1 MSIPFE
7 NINTFVFDVDGVLT
21 DGSVWSH
28 DQEEYVRRFY
38 IKDGYAIE
46 KALQSGYHVIIV
58 SGGNEKGVFNR
69 LSFLGIKHIHLGVKD
84 KKSLLEEVLRQL
96 TISFDAVLYM
106 GDDIPD
112 LSPMKVVG
120 LACAPADAATD
131 TIAVSHYVSNH
142 QGGRGAVR
150 DVIEKVM
157 RVRGD
162 WKPEQW

>member
-1 MSIPFE
+1 MSPSFE
-7 NINTFVFDVDGVLT
+7 RINTFVFDVDGVLT

-46 KALQSGYHVIIV
+46 KALKAGYHIAIV

-69 LSFLGIKHIHLGVKD
+69 LSFLGIKHICLGVKD
-84 KKSLLEEVLRQL
+84 KKNTLLELL
-96 TISFDAVLYM
+96 KKMGSTADTVLYM

-112 LSPMKVVG
+112 IAPMTAVA
-120 LACAPADAATD
+120 LPCAPADAAID
-131 TIAVSHYVSNH
+131 TIHASQFVSIYN
-142 QGGRGAVR
+142 GGRGAAR
-150 DVIEKVM
+150 DVIERVM
-157 RVRGD
+157 RARGD

>member
-1 MSIPFE
+1 MSLPFE

-46 KALQSGYHVIIV
+46 KALQAGYQIIIV
-58 SGGNEKGVFNR
+58 SGGNEKGVFHR
-69 LSFLGIKHIHLGVKD
+69 LSFLGIQHIHLGVKD
-84 KKSLLEEVLRQL
+84 KKGTLSDVLRKL
-96 TISFDAVLYM
+96 NTSFDTVLYM

-112 LSPMKVVG
+112 IAPMKAVA
-120 LACAPADAATD
+120 LSCAPSDAAVD
-131 TIAVSHYVSNH
+131 VLAESHYVSVYP
-142 QGGRGAVR
+142 GGRGAVR

-162 WKPEQW
+162 WKPQQW